1 VAALCENASA
11 DEQQEWHGLL
21 AAHREQVGEWADNYP
36 PTFGD
41 KHQLVSAEL
50 ARTEG
55 RDLDAMRLYEE
66 AIRGRARTASSKT
79 KHWPV
84 RGRAVLRHARLCDD
98 RPNLSV
104 QSGTATT
111 AGARARQGEATRRML
126 PALAP
131 GRDFHFSR
139 RHHQPQRL
147 DVTVRQRT
155 SRYLLFPDRRFIM

>member
-66 AIRGRARTASSKT
+66 AIRGARE
-79 KHWPV
+79 
-84 RGRAVLRHARLCDD
+84 RLRPKRSTG
-98 RPNLSV
+98 P
-104 QSGTATT
+104 
-111 AGARARQGEATRRML
+111 
-126 PALAP
+126 
-131 GRDFHFSR
+131 
-139 RHHQPQRL
+139 
-147 DVTVRQRT
+147 
-155 SRYLLFPDRRFIM
+155 